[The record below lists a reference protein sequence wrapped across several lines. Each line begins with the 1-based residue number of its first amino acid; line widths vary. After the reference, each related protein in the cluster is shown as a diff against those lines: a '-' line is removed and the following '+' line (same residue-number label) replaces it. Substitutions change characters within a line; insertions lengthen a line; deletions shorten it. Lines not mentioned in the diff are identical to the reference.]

1 MPDLYSDD
9 FAVQNGRYISAEAFF
24 SGFFS
29 QITIESEKKVVISSP
44 LKRNYSYNEA
54 TVRTRKT
61 TVRLGRCLITALF
74 TGESFNGRTVGFDPT
89 NAGPAPAFPTILSND
104 KNIN

>member
-9 FAVQNGRYISAEAFF
+9 FTVKNGRDISVETFY
-24 SGFFS
+24 SGFS
-29 QITIESEKKVVISSP
+29 QMTIESEKKVVNSSP
-44 LKRNYSYNEA
+44 PKRNYSYNEA

-104 KNIN
+104 KT